1 MLHDK
6 QLITIDSAMWEAI
19 GERAAE
25 EALSPEDW
33 LRRQLQ
39 ASNDNRPGAQADP
52 ADEVMFELVVR
63 HFRDQAL
70 DRDEQRR
77 LAAAL
82 SETLDGG
89 VPCRVGPIG
98 VRQCHYQIH
107 RRTSAVRIRVGEGM
121 VSLPLAQAM
130 RLVALLDGDDEIALT
145 SLIAA

>member
-1 MLHDK
+1 MLHNK
-6 QLITIDSAMWEAI
+6 QLITIDSAMWQAI

-25 EALSPEDW
+25 EAMSPEDW
-33 LRRQLQ
+33 LRRQLHSRG
-39 ASNDNRPGAQADP
+39 ASPRDAQADS

-70 DRDEQRR
+70 DQDEQRR

-82 SETLDGG
+82 SETVDGG
-89 VPCRVGPIG
+89 EPCRVGPIG

-107 RRTSAVRIRVGEGM
+107 RRMSAVSIRVGEGM
-121 VSLPLAQAM
+121 VSLPLAQAI
-130 RLVALLDGDDEIALT
+130 RLVALLDGDDETALH